1 MARRLAELED
11 LCEKVG
17 TTTDAVMFLES
28 APDFCTIAAR
38 GHDDVLDAQKRL
50 AHGETKPTDP
60 PTIGDHVR
68 FLENVRDEV
77 RYAAEAKRNQFA
89 HEYANDTLARL
100 VSGIKWS
107 EANDRIALLTD
118 LPAEVVNQVAG
129 ILRRELI
136 VGTVERIDELLAPA
150 VGNLR
155 DAYEESR
162 VTAELETLFVALL
175 DAAMPVAEDEKA
187 GGASE
192 ILDSRMRDA
201 AEFDLS
207 RRPGLGVPGT
217 ATLGYAD
224 AAFRAKVQALERI
237 IEKRCRQRM
246 LAAGFRDEEM
256 QGLNVPCLPA
266 HVKSDDP
273 RWHAYRAAFERLKL
287 GKR

>member
-1 MARRLAELED
+1 
-11 LCEKVG
+11 
-17 TTTDAVMFLES
+17 MFLES

-68 FLENVRDEV
+68 FLENVHNEV

-136 VGTVERIDELLAPA
+136 VGTVGHLTSCWHLPSVICGMRTK
-150 VGNLR
+150 
-155 DAYEESR
+155 SR
-162 VTAELETLFVALL
+162 GSRRNWKRCLSRLPRRRHAS
-175 DAAMPVAEDEKA
+175 
-187 GGASE
+187 GGISRGRRAHPE

-207 RRPGLGVPGT
+207 RRPGLAAKREQRRLDT
-217 ATLGYAD
+217 AD
-224 AAFRAKVQALERI
+224 AAFRAKVQAFERI

-287 GKR
+287 EEQLMDRACFRGSANDE